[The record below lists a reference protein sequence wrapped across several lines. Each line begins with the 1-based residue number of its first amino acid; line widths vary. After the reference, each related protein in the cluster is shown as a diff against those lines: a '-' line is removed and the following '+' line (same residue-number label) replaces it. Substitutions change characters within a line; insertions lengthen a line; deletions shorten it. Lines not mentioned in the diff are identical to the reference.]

1 MTVLDLLPAFCLKV
15 YKKYSKLIPP
25 PQGLDGRFGDGQT
38 ESQGKYSAKE
48 GSKADSLRPQTHMQV
63 NSNLIGKLNFL
74 FFSRWEKRMERARQ
88 ETGFQL

>member
-1 MTVLDLLPAFCLKV
+1 MPRQ
-15 YKKYSKLIPP
+15 P

-63 NSNLIGKLNFL
+63 NPFL
-74 FFSRWEKRMERARQ
+74 FKEFDRFFIQPMGKANGES
-88 ETGFQL
+88 ETKDRSLSNVLKETV